1 MRHLAA
7 FFKHPLGVK
16 EMDFQRQFDMLVAYA
31 NAHLAGGTDSA
42 EVPCG

>member
-16 EMDFQRQFDMLVAYA
+16 EMDFHRQFDMLVAYA
-31 NAHLAGGTDSA
+31 QRHLATGQDVTMVGH
-42 EVPCG
+42 P